1 MFRPSEYFANVG
13 PDENTKHAA
22 NGASVTPGWRKRQG
36 NYVDPL
42 VNTGRP
48 SHMSAQDW
56 ASSWGT
62 LGFYDYPER
71 NSVQPDIRNYVFPSG
86 IGRGFAGR
94 QQLNGVSQLD
104 PGYQVPNRMIY
115 RDSKGKIVRGAS
127 PLPYWQ
133 GSQPQANT
141 PLYNRFGGQAGEVP
155 GPIQTNQ
162 WQDMHYAGV
171 PETGGGPGTVSL
183 IAGLRA
189 KYGF

>member
-1 MFRPSEYFANVG
+1 MFRPSEYFPNVA
-13 PDENTKHAA
+13 PDENTVHSA
-22 NGASVTPGWRKRQG
+22 NGTTTPGWRKRQG

-56 ASSWGT
+56 ASSWGQ
-62 LGFYDYPER
+62 LGYYDYPER
-71 NSVQPDIRNYVFPSG
+71 DAVMPDIRNYVFPSG
-86 IGRGFAGR
+86 VGRGFSGR

-104 PGYQVPNRMIY
+104 SGYQVPNRMIY
-115 RDSKGKIVRGAS
+115 RDSKGKIVRGAA

-162 WQDMHYAGV
+162 WQTMHYAGV
-171 PETGGGPGTVSL
+171 PETGGGPGTVSV